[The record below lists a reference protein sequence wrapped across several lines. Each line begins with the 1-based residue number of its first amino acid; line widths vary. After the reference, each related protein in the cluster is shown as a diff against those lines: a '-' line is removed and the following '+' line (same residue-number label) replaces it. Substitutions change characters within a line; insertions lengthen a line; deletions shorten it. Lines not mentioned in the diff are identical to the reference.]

1 MKILKRVVGL
11 VLVVAAFIGGWTM
24 RGTFLGGGKAA
35 PRTTAAPAPVPVLLD
50 GVPDV
55 RQSTP
60 YSCGASALQAVL
72 HYYGIESREDS
83 LMREC
88 RTTEKDGTRPEDI
101 LRVAQKHG
109 LRAVMKEGLSLNDL
123 EIALWEKIPVI
134 AAIQAWTAET
144 GPKFS
149 WAKAWENGHYVI
161 VLGMDDKNI
170 YVEDPSLLGS
180 RGMLPRREFLDRWH
194 DYQGKP
200 PFDAADRAY
209 VRMGIFI
216 EGPKAEKPVPF
227 RRIE

>member
-1 MKILKRVVGL
+1 MKILQRVVSL
-11 VLVVAAFIGGWTM
+11 ALIVTAFIGGWTI
-24 RGTFLGGGKAA
+24 RGTFRGRGKAA
-35 PRTTAAPAPVPVLLD
+35 SQTTSSLTPVPALLE

-72 HYYGIESREDS
+72 QYYGIESREDT

-88 RTTEKDGTRPEDI
+88 RTTEKDGTKPEDI
-101 LRVAQKHG
+101 LRVAQKRG
-109 LRAVMKEGLSLNDL
+109 LRAVMKERLNLNDL

-144 GPKFS
+144 GPAFS
-149 WAKAWENGHYVI
+149 WAKAWEDGHYII
-161 VLGMDDKNI
+161 VLGMDDKDI

-180 RGMLPRREFLDRWH
+180 RGTIPRNEFLVRWH

-200 PFDAADRAY
+200 PFDKTDRAY

-227 RRIE
+227 RRVE